1 MRPRLLL
8 DISYADLFSV
18 FTQLSKVAKV
28 AQPTKL
34 TLFPQSVI
42 CLSARSAFH
51 ALLQTLATSHGLLPA
66 APIIYSAITIET
78 MVAIAQEHG
87 LTPNFV
93 DIDPATMLPSAA
105 DLDVLLA
112 QTGAKIVVIAQLFG
126 CVSSLQAHGE
136 VCQKHGALLVEDCAQ
151 AFSGD
156 FHLGDPAA
164 DFSLF
169 SFGPIK
175 RFTALG
181 GGIVVGKN
189 QSDLA
194 HIEQIIS
201 TWPCKSDTWFFKRAL
216 KFLALKL
223 ASTPLIYT
231 ALLRTLSAL
240 GKDPDAT
247 IGSIARGF
255 QAGRITPQLE
265 FQPSPRQQRLLVRRL
280 DAPNAAQHSQ
290 ARSTAASQI
299 VQTVQKLLPQ
309 LAFETP
315 GSAAH
320 KNAHWLM
327 PVLVAAPAQPAEC
340 VKQMRHLG
348 YDATQGATSM
358 RAFGNA
364 QQPCPNAQRIMR
376 QVVYLPL

>member
-18 FTQLSKVAKV
+18 FTPHNKAATLGDI
-28 AQPTKL
+28 
-34 TLFPQSVI
+34 TLFPQSVV

-51 ALLQTLATSHGLLPA
+51 ALLQTLAMSHGLHPA

-78 MVAIAQEHG
+78 MVAIAQEHD
-87 LTPNFV
+87 LTPHYV
-93 DIDPATMLPSAA
+93 DIEPATMLPSAA
-105 DLDVLLA
+105 DLDALLL

-126 CVSSLQAHGE
+126 CVSSLQTHGD
-136 VCQKHGALLVEDCAQ
+136 VCRKHGALLVEDCAQ

-181 GGIVVGKN
+181 GGIIIGK
-189 QSDLA
+189 DKLA
-194 HIEQIIS
+194 LDKIAQTIQA
-201 TWPCKSDTWFFKRAL
+201 WPRKADAWFFKRTL

-223 ASTPLIYT
+223 ISTPLIYT

-240 GKDPDAT
+240 GKDADAL

-255 QAGRITPQLE
+255 QAGNITPQLE
-265 FQPSPRQQRLLVRRL
+265 FQPSPRQQRLLFRRL
-280 DAPNAAQHSQ
+280 NAAKHAES
-290 ARSTAASQI
+290 RSAAAAQI
-299 VQTVQKLLPQ
+299 LQTVQKLLPTV
-309 LAFETP
+309 AFETL
-315 GSAAH
+315 GNAAH
-320 KNAHWLM
+320 KNAHWLV
-327 PVLVAAPAQPAEC
+327 PVLVNDAVIHPANIVIQLR
-340 VKQMRHLG
+340 QLG
-348 YDATQGATSM
+348 FDATQGATSM
-358 RAFGNA
+358 RAFGGD
-364 QQPCPNAQRIMR
+364 CPNAQRIMR

>member
-8 DISYADLFSV
+8 DISYADLLSV
-18 FTQLSKVAKV
+18 FTPLNEVVSEVSSPANIK
-28 AQPTKL
+28 
-34 TLFPQSVI
+34 LFPKSVI

-51 ALLQTLATSHGLLPA
+51 ALLQTLALPPA

-87 LTPNFV
+87 LSPHFV

-105 DLDVLLA
+105 DLDALLL
-112 QTGAKIVVIAQLFG
+112 QTGAKVVVIAQLFG
-126 CVSSLQAHGE
+126 CLSSLQAHGE
-136 VCQKHGALLVEDCAQ
+136 VCRKHGALLVEDCAQ

-156 FHLGDPAA
+156 FHLGDAAA

-181 GGIVVGKN
+181 GGIIVGK
-189 QSDLA
+189 DKLA
-194 HIEQIIS
+194 LDKIAQTIQA
-201 TWPCKSDTWFFKRAL
+201 WPRKADAWFFKRTL
-216 KFLALKL
+216 KFLAIKV

-231 ALLRTLSAL
+231 ALLRILSAL
-240 GKDPDAT
+240 GKDADAL

-255 QAGRITPQLE
+255 QAGSITPQLE
-265 FQPSPRQQRLLVRRL
+265 FQPSPRQQRLLFRQLSAAKHPPARS
-280 DAPNAAQHSQ
+280 AAAAQ
-290 ARSTAASQI
+290 I
-299 VQTVQKLLPQ
+299 LQTVQKLLPQ
-309 LAFETP
+309 TAFETL
-315 GSAAH
+315 GNAAH

-327 PVLVAAPAQPAEC
+327 PVLVNDTVTHPANIVIQLR
-340 VKQMRHLG
+340 QFG

-358 RAFGNA
+358 RAFGGD
-364 QQPCPNAQRIMR
+364 CPSARRVMR